1 MFKTKNTQKKKVK
14 LQVKEVYKIFGEKPE
29 MALKH
34 VLDGTSKTDLLDKYQ
49 HTLGLQNISLDI
61 CEGEVFVVMGLSGS
75 GKSTLIRHFNRLIEP
90 TAGKILVDDIDV
102 LQLNEKEL
110 LDMRRH
116 KMSMVFQRFALLPH
130 KTVLD
135 NVSYGLI
142 VSGVNKKSAIEKAME
157 QIEMVG
163 LKGYEDQYPT
173 QCSGG
178 MQQRVGLARALATD
192 ADILLMDEAFSALDP
207 LIRCEMQD
215 QLLTLQ
221 KELHKTIIFIT
232 HDMDEAVKIGDRIA
246 ILNDGELRQ
255 CGTPKE
261 IVSKPAD
268 SYIAEFVKKIKL

>member
-1 MFKTKNTQKKKVK
+1 MFKKENTQKKKVK

-90 TAGKILVDDIDV
+90 TSGQILVDDIDV

>member
-1 MFKTKNTQKKKVK
+1 MFKKENTQKKKVK

-90 TAGKILVDDIDV
+90 TSGQILVDDIDV

-255 CGTPKE
+255 CGTPKA

>member
-1 MFKTKNTQKKKVK
+1 MFKKENTQKKKVK

>member
-1 MFKTKNTQKKKVK
+1 MS
-14 LQVKEVYKIFGEKPE
+14 LIF
-29 MALKH
+29 L
-34 VLDGTSKTDLLDKYQ
+34 LYRTSKTDLLDKYQ

-90 TAGKILVDDIDV
+90 TSGQILVDDIDV

-192 ADILLMDEAFSALDP
+192 AA
-207 LIRCEMQD
+207 
-215 QLLTLQ
+215 
-221 KELHKTIIFIT
+221 
-232 HDMDEAVKIGDRIA
+232 
-246 ILNDGELRQ
+246 
-255 CGTPKE
+255 
-261 IVSKPAD
+261 
-268 SYIAEFVKKIKL
+268 Y

>member
-157 QIEMVG
+157 H
-163 LKGYEDQYPT
+163 K
-173 QCSGG
+173 
-178 MQQRVGLARALATD
+178 RRAL
-192 ADILLMDEAFSALDP
+192 
-207 LIRCEMQD
+207 
-215 QLLTLQ
+215 
-221 KELHKTIIFIT
+221 
-232 HDMDEAVKIGDRIA
+232 
-246 ILNDGELRQ
+246 
-255 CGTPKE
+255 
-261 IVSKPAD
+261 
-268 SYIAEFVKKIKL
+268 

>member
-1 MFKTKNTQKKKVK
+1 MFKPKKTQKKEVK
-14 LQVKEVYKIFGEKPE
+14 LQVKEVYKIFGEKPNI
-29 MALKH
+29 ALNH
-34 VLDGTSKTDLLDKYQ
+34 VLNGTSKTDLLDKYQ

-90 TAGKILVDDIDV
+90 TSGQILVDDIDI

-130 KTVLD
+130 KTVID
-135 NVSYGLI
+135 NVTYGLI
-142 VSGVNKKSAIEKAME
+142 IGGMDKKSAIEKAME

-192 ADILLMDEAFSALDP
+192 ADTLLMDEAFSALDP
-207 LIRCEMQD
+207 LIRGEMQD

-221 KELHKTIIFIT
+221 KDLHKTIIFIT

-255 CGTPKE
+255 CNTPKE
-261 IVSKPAD
+261 IISNPAD
-268 SYIAEFVKKIKL
+268 SYVAEFVKKIKL

>member
-1 MFKTKNTQKKKVK
+1 MFKKKNTQKKKVK

-268 SYIAEFVKKIKL
+268 SYIAELNL

>member
-1 MFKTKNTQKKKVK
+1 
-14 LQVKEVYKIFGEKPE
+14 

-34 VLDGTSKTDLLDKYQ
+34 VLDGTSKTITDLLDKYQ

>member
-1 MFKTKNTQKKKVK
+1 M
-14 LQVKEVYKIFGEKPE
+14 
-29 MALKH
+29 
-34 VLDGTSKTDLLDKYQ
+34 
-49 HTLGLQNISLDI
+49 
-61 CEGEVFVVMGLSGS
+61 
-75 GKSTLIRHFNRLIEP
+75 
-90 TAGKILVDDIDV
+90 
-102 LQLNEKEL
+102 
-110 LDMRRH
+110 
-116 KMSMVFQRFALLPH
+116 
-130 KTVLD
+130 LD

-232 HDMDEAVKIGDRIA
+232 HDMDEAVKIGDRRTESSVNVV
-246 ILNDGELRQ
+246 L
-255 CGTPKE
+255 PKNC
-261 IVSKPAD
+261 V
-268 SYIAEFVKKIKL
+268 

>member
-1 MFKTKNTQKKKVK
+1 
-14 LQVKEVYKIFGEKPE
+14 